1 MEIFFDI
8 WENRM
13 KNDSNEGHPS
23 QMKQKLLG
31 LVEGLS
37 DVKTMHSNLS
47 LPESRTIFSKR

>member
-13 KNDSNEGHPS
+13 KNDSNEGHQS

-37 DVKTMHSNLS
+37 DVKTMHSSLS